1 MRGGKLRPVI
11 LAAGRVFNISHM
23 GAHDQ
28 VLEPVALIN
37 NVEEIDMKQKEKE
50 KNK

>member
-1 MRGGKLRPVI
+1 
-11 LAAGRVFNISHM
+11 M

-37 NVEEIDMKQKEKE
+37 NVEEIDMKQKEKSR
-50 KNK
+50 